1 MHPMKKEAADSSTA
15 KFRRMT
21 EHYGAANPK
30 MYKDAPVNASKH
42 EGDEDAVGFGVDSS
56 APRARGDRPARKTK
70 AANPVSTYRKGG
82 RVKHR
87 DTGGDVSPIETANK
101 DQALA
106 SRARGG
112 RMKGKGATHVNVIV
126 APQSSGNTPPAGPN
140 PVLAGGPPAMPPGAP
155 PAMPPGAMPPGG
167 PMGMRPPIMPPPG
180 AIPPGAMPPRKR
192 GGKVSHPDEAEDRAM
207 IKGMVKSSALKHRA
221 AGGRLP
227 SQKHHMT
234 AGAVTGEGR
243 LEKIGK
249 KGHNA
254 GRPQEV

>member
-1 MHPMKKEAADSSTA
+1 MAHPMRKEAADSSTA
-15 KFRRMT
+15 KFRKMT
-21 EHYGAANPK
+21 EHYGAADPK
-30 MYKDAPVNASKH
+30 MVKSASVTKMNTN
-42 EGDEDAVGFGVDSS
+42 GAQDSVGYGADSS
-56 APRARGDRPARKTK
+56 APKPRGDRPARKTK

-87 DTGGDVSPIETANK
+87 DSGGDVSSIETANR

-112 RMKGKGATHVNVIV
+112 RMKGKGTHVNVIV
-126 APQSSGNTPPAGPN
+126 APQNSGNTPPMPNPALLAAAAGAHPAGP
-140 PVLAGGPPAMPPGAP
+140 PMPPAGGPPMMPPGAGPTP
-155 PAMPPGAMPPGG
+155 PMMPPPGAMPPG
-167 PMGMRPPIMPPPG
+167 M
-180 AIPPGAMPPRKR
+180 MPPRKR

-207 IKGMVKSSALKHRA
+207 IKGMVKGSALKHRA
-221 AGGRLP
+221 SGGRLAA
-227 SQKHHMT
+227 QKHHMT
-234 AGAVTGEGR
+234 AGAATGEGR